1 MRKLA
6 KVLILAWFILTTA
19 FLAMPRLVE
28 LQRVFADGRSNQPVP
43 PAPGDVKYSLC
54 QDANE
59 SGLPLPSSFRTPEEQ
74 ARFQKMLWDFLD
86 KGKYVELGWC
96 KDKWVRD
103 TGPFV
108 NAAQDDGPFNNPKY
122 QGTHPAVRVYYSPLM
137 MKWLVGGR
145 IGAVPDGAMIIKE
158 QYNAI
163 SGDPNS
169 GPPAVRYQEM
179 TEKEIKEKWDKFK
192 DWTIMIK
199 DSAASKDGWFWSE
212 LYTGMPQDSY
222 EAPFRVLS
230 GGFGQYCARCHSS
243 AENEFTFASLANIE
257 GFPGMPLTFFID
269 HSWRPDEDD
278 VPAEMEQPA
287 NHPKSAP
294 PGDGAVM
301 AKAAAPAEWPVPPA
315 TMSNF
320 KKFFARSPEMLNR
333 IKTLPGE
340 NYDHIYAGP
349 KGAEEFLTSNQCW
362 WCHTGNNTLGAMF
375 TTGSD
380 KSTPANISPYAE
392 WRWSPMG
399 LAGRDPIFFAQLE
412 SEINFLETT
421 KDPAKREQLKTQVTN
436 LCFRCHGVM
445 GKRQLDADHGYDP
458 TSPDKTKKEP
468 DFKLDFVYNTD
479 MTSKGFKYGAL
490 ARDGVSCTVCHHTVE
505 DKQPG
510 GNLETSLDY
519 FLKNNITGQFKTGKA
534 DELIGPFKDDEI
546 ITRPMDQTLGI
557 KPKYDSYIQNPRLC
571 GSCHTIDLP
580 ILDKPD
586 CGQPGASDTDC
597 FSIEQAT
604 YLEWLNSEFQTEY
617 PATGKNPKGQTCQDC
632 HMPTT
637 FNTLAANGAVV
648 KIPYR
653 TQMATIEDN
662 NYPASEHRAPYDD
675 INVRFRKEGFA
686 RHQFQG
692 MNLFMVS
699 LFANS
704 NLTKNY
710 GTDTGPAWANPILGI
725 RMNDWMV
732 GGFNLPFSDVPA
744 AVDNFIQQAK
754 NDTADVDVTM
764 QASNEPQ
771 KLVADVKVTNKTG
784 HRLPSGVGF
793 RRAFIE
799 LKVTQKDADGK
810 EYVVWGSGLTNN
822 IGAIVD
828 LNACRNSLNKKRLTE
843 EEIEQCTDV
852 LPSERVGLNAPGGKA
867 KAYQP
872 HFYAPYTSEGGARAS
887 HDAKCAK
894 GPQSNPITSEGEV
907 QIYEELVKD
916 ATGNFTT
923 SFIRRDQEFKDTR
936 LLPRGWKKD
945 GADLRL
951 KGRYLEATH
960 PVLVDKAG
968 QHLCSDTD
976 RYYTDGS
983 GTSVVRYIIT
993 LPAGVD
999 PKTVTIT
1006 ATLQYQSIPPYFL
1019 GQRFEGVLPGGPS
1032 TATERL
1038 CFLTAYADLTKS
1050 VANLSQYPDK
1060 ALSTP
1065 IKNWRFPI
1073 ASKWTTVR

>member
-6 KVLILAWFILTTA
+6 KATTLVWFILTMA
-19 FLAMPRLVE
+19 FLAIPRLNDLEKV
-28 LQRVFADGRSNQPVP
+28 LADNRTNQPVP
-43 PAPGDVKYSLC
+43 PAGAPGKDGFC
-54 QDANE
+54 QDGKE
-59 SGLPLPSSFRTPEEQ
+59 SGLPLPSSFKTPEEQ
-74 ARFQKMLWDFLD
+74 AKFKAMLWDFLD
-86 KGKYVELGWC
+86 KGRYVDLGWC

-108 NAAQDDGPFNNPKY
+108 NAAQDGGPFVNPNY
-122 QGTHPAVRVYYSPLM
+122 QGTHPAVRVYYSPSM
-137 MKWLVGGR
+137 MKWLIGGR

-158 QYNAI
+158 QYNGIA
-163 SGDPNS
+163 GDPNS
-169 GPPAVRYQEM
+169 GPPAIRYQEM
-179 TEKEIKEKWDKFK
+179 TDKEIKAKWEQYK

-199 DSAASKDGWFWSE
+199 DSAGSKDGWYWSE
-212 LYTGMPQDSY
+212 LYTGMPDDSY
-222 EAPFRVLS
+222 DPPFRVLS

-243 AENEFTFASLANIE
+243 AESEFTFASLANIE
-257 GFPGMPLTFFID
+257 GFPGMPLTFFAD
-269 HSWRPDEDD
+269 HSWRPEKDETPDEHQ
-278 VPAEMEQPA
+278 PPA
-287 NHPKSAP
+287 NHPKASSP
-294 PGDGAVM
+294 ENGPVMPKAVTT
-301 AKAAAPAEWPVPPA
+301 EWPTPPS

-320 KKFFARSPEMLNR
+320 KKFFGRHPETLSR

-340 NYDHIYAGP
+340 NYDHIYAGQ
-349 KGAEEFLTSNQCW
+349 KGPGAFLTSNQCW

-375 TTGSD
+375 TTAAQN
-380 KSTPANISPYAE
+380 PPLANISPYAE

-399 LAGRDPIFFAQLE
+399 LAGRDPIFYAQLE
-412 SEINFLETT
+412 SEINFLDTT

-445 GKRQLDADHGYDP
+445 GKRQLDLDNGYDP
-458 TSPDKTKKEP
+458 TSRDKNQKEP
-468 DFKLDFVYNTD
+468 NFKLDFVYNTD
-479 MTSKGFKYGAL
+479 MTSKEFKYGAL

-510 GNLETSLDY
+510 NNLDTSLDY

-534 DELIGPFKDDEI
+534 DELIGPFKDEEI

-557 KPKYDSYIQNPRLC
+557 KPKYDSYIKNPRLC

-580 ILDKPD
+580 VLDKPD
-586 CGQPGASDTDC
+586 CDKPGASHGDC

-604 YLEWLNSEFQTEY
+604 YLEWLNSDFQTEY
-617 PATGKNPKGQTCQDC
+617 PAMGKNPKGQTCQDC
-632 HMPTT
+632 HMPTS
-637 FNTLAANGAVV
+637 FNSVSADGSVV
-648 KIPYR
+648 KNNYR

-662 NYPASEHRAPYDD
+662 SYPASEHRAPYDE

-692 MNLFMVS
+692 MNLFMVA

-710 GTDTGPAWANPILGI
+710 GTDAGPAWANPILGL

-732 GGFNLPFSDVPA
+732 GGFKLPFSDVPT
-744 AVDNFIQQAK
+744 AVGSFVQQAQR
-754 NDTADVDVTM
+754 DTADVDVTM
-764 QASNEPQ
+764 QASTGPQ

-799 LKVTQKDADGK
+799 LKVTQKDSKDGK
-810 EYVVWGSGLTNN
+810 EYVIWGSGLTNN

-828 LNACRNSLNKKRLTE
+828 LAACRNALGKDKLTE
-843 EEIEQCTDV
+843 EDIEQCTEV
-852 LPSERVGLNAPGGKA
+852 LASERVGLNAPGGKV

-872 HFYAPYTSEGGARAS
+872 HFYAPYSSNANAD
-887 HDAKCAK
+887 HDARCKK
-894 GPQSNPITSEGEV
+894 GPPSNPIASEGEV

-945 GADLRL
+945 GADPRL

-960 PVLVDKAG
+960 PVLVDKSG
-968 QHLCSDTD
+968 VHLCSDTD

-993 LPAGVD
+993 LPADVD

-1050 VANLSQYPDK
+1050 VANLSQYP
-1060 ALSTP
+1060 AAPAATP

-1073 ASKWTTVR
+1073 ASKSVTAR